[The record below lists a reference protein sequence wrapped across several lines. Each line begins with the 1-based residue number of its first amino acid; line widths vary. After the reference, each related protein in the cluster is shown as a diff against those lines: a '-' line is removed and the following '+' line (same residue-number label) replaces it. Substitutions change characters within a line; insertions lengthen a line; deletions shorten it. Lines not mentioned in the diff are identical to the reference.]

1 MAHLFRLIL
10 RAEVR
15 PPRPLICTIVIPYE
29 VYSEGRVSVSVIQ
42 YFKGNG
48 NFGGPAIIGSDSG
61 GRPVSFPLD
70 VSRAP
75 AGNSIVL
82 SPDCVNRV
90 RRDFTM
96 IVEWIQFHPDLIVQ
110 TKSAVASRLIGQNLV
125 RLAVI
130 CTEAKIQ
137 VAVSDYQNFCFFG
150 RPLILFRH
158 PEAVSHG
165 SVFPSRLI
173 EHAVDDHG
181 LFCPRYRQRTHMPR
195 DGASLLAPPCGHER
209 VEHG

>member
-96 IVEWIQFHPDLIVQ
+96 IVEWIQFHNQDR
-110 TKSAVASRLIGQNLV
+110 KSTRLNSSHGYISYAVFCLKK
-125 RLAVI
+125 
-130 CTEAKIQ
+130 KIQ
-137 VAVSDYQNFCFFG
+137 NSAKNRC
-150 RPLILFRH
+150 I
-158 PEAVSHG
+158 
-165 SVFPSRLI
+165 
-173 EHAVDDHG
+173 
-181 LFCPRYRQRTHMPR
+181 
-195 DGASLLAPPCGHER
+195 
-209 VEHG
+209 